1 MLTAEKQ
8 LIDVGDREVASIDDL
23 FTIIK
28 VNGGL
33 FFKPRETPQDAKH
46 KTLSL
51 SSREIEVLKLVASGD
66 SNKRIANLFKISEH
80 TVKNHLTSI
89 MQKLNAN
96 SRTHAVIIA
105 LRQGWLSI

>member
-8 LIDVGDREVASIDDL
+8 LIDVGDRTVASIDDL

-33 FFKPRETPQDAKH
+33 FFKPRETPPDAEH
-46 KTLSL
+46 PTSPL
-51 SSREIEVLKLVASGD
+51 SSREIEVLKLVASGN
-66 SNKRIANLFKISEH
+66 SNKQIAGSFQISEH

-96 SRTHAVIIA
+96 DRTHAVVIA

>member
-1 MLTAEKQ
+1 MLTAERQ
-8 LIDVGDREVASIDDL
+8 LIDAGDKKVASLDDL

-33 FFKPRETPQDAKH
+33 FVKPRE
-46 KTLSL
+46 
-51 SSREIEVLKLVASGD
+51 ASGAEHQTLPLSFRETQILNLVSSGN
-66 SNKRIANLFKISEH
+66 SNKQIASVFQISEH

-89 MQKLNAN
+89 MQKLSAN
-96 SRTHAVIIA
+96 DRTHAVVIA

>member
-8 LIDVGDREVASIDDL
+8 LIETGDKRVTSIEDL
-23 FTIIK
+23 FTVIK

-33 FFKPRETPQDAKH
+33 FFKPREVSGAEHP
-46 KTLSL
+46 TLPL
-51 SSREIEVLKLVASGD
+51 SSREVEVLKLVSSGN
-66 SNKRIANLFKISEH
+66 SNKQIATLFQISEH

-96 SRTHAVIIA
+96 DRTHAVVIA

>member
-8 LIDVGDREVASIDDL
+8 LIEIADKRVASIDDL
-23 FTIIK
+23 FTVIK

-33 FFKPRETPQDAKH
+33 FFKPRETPDVELQ
-46 KTLSL
+46 TLPL
-51 SSREIEVLKLVASGD
+51 SYREIEVLKLVASGN
-66 SNKRIANLFKISEH
+66 SNKQIAGSFQISEH

-96 SRTHAVIIA
+96 DRTHAVVIA

>member
-8 LIDVGDREVASIDDL
+8 IIDVGDRRVASIDDL
-23 FTIIK
+23 FTVIK

-33 FFKPRETPQDAKH
+33 FFKPRETPPDAEH
-46 KTLSL
+46 QTLPL
-51 SSREIEVLKLVASGD
+51 SPREIEVLKLVASGN

-96 SRTHAVIIA
+96 DRTHAVIIA